1 MQGMML
7 TSKENKRSEALVDP
21 KFGCKAVCASEGS
34 TAPLVS
40 NTYILTC
47 YAHTIICSIAL

>member
-1 MQGMML
+1 ML
-7 TSKENKRSEALVDP
+7 TSKENKRSEALVDL

-40 NTYILTC
+40 NIYILTC
-47 YAHTIICSIAL
+47 YAHTVIRSIAL